1 MSKSTRSSKA
11 YLLFELIVSLALFSV
26 CLATVIQAMSFCVK
40 QSRFAADYM
49 QGVRIASAKLQEGEF
64 MAKNRRV
71 AGVFCNPPDSKFPWS
86 LRISPDAD
94 TGYMRIDVAVS
105 WKSPD
110 NSHKL
115 EFYTLI
121 K

>member
-1 MSKSTRSSKA
+1 MSKSILSNRA
-11 YLLFELIVSLALFSV
+11 YLLFELVISVALFSV

-40 QSRFAADYM
+40 QSRFSADYM

-64 MAKNRRV
+64 MLKHERI
-71 AGVFCNPPDSKFPWS
+71 AGVFGNMPDSKFPWS
-86 LRISPDAD
+86 MRISPDAD

-105 WKSPD
+105 WKSPG
-110 NSHKL
+110 NAHKL
-115 EFYTLI
+115 EFYTLV